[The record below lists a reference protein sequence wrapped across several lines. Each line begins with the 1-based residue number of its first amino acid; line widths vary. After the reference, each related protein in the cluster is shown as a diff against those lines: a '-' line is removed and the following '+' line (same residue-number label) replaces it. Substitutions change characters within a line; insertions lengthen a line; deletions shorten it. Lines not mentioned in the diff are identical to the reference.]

1 MHVGV
6 FGAGAIGCFMGIRL
20 SAAGTKVTLLGRAPL
35 LENAERIAAVPLG
48 SDPIRPADDVVV
60 TDDPSELEAV
70 DVCLVCV
77 KSQHTEEAARTL
89 AEVLRP
95 ECVVVSMQNG
105 LTNPRTLRKA
115 LGDRVAAGMVSY
127 NVFVDDDAR
136 YRQATSGPLVADSGT
151 GDVAAAMKRLAA
163 AFRRAGETLE
173 LRADMESVAAGKLLL
188 NLNNGICAAT
198 GLTIAESLSSRDAR
212 WCFAACMR
220 EGVRILGV
228 TGPAPATV
236 VKIPPS
242 VIWRVLALPNF
253 IVTRVAKKMVDVDPQ
268 ARSSTLQDVLAGDRT
283 EIDEL
288 NGAIVTLAKDAG
300 LQAPANATVTR
311 LVHGLHGREP
321 PPFVTPR
328 GLRTEIARA
337 LDDGR

>member
-20 SAAGTKVTLLGRAPL
+20 SAAGTKVTLLGRSRL
-35 LENAERIAAVPLG
+35 LERAAEITAVPLG
-48 SDPIRPADDVVV
+48 GAPIRPAEDVVI
-60 TDDPSELEAV
+60 TADPSDLAGV

-77 KSQHTEEAARTL
+77 KSQHTEQAAATL
-89 AEVLRP
+89 AEVLP
-95 ECVVVSMQNG
+95 AHCVVVSMQNG

-127 NVFVDDDAR
+127 NVFVDDAAC
-136 YRQATSGPLVADSGT
+136 YRQATSGPLVADAGT
-151 GDVAAAMKRLAA
+151 GQVAAAMKQLGA
-163 AFRRAGETLE
+163 AFEAAGETLE
-173 LRADMESVAAGKLLL
+173 LRPDMESVAAGKLLL

-198 GLTIAESLSSRDAR
+198 GLTIAESLASRDAR

-220 EGVRILGV
+220 EGVRVLSV

-242 VIWRVLALPNF
+242 LIWRVLALPNF
-253 IVTRVAKKMVDVDPQ
+253 IVTRVAKKLVDVDPQ
-268 ARSSTLQDVLAGDRT
+268 ARSSTLQDVLAGRRT

-288 NGAIVTLAKDAG
+288 NGAIVSLAEEAG
-300 LQAPANATVTR
+300 LSAPANATVTR
-311 LVHGLHGREP
+311 LVHALHGREP

-328 GLRTEIARA
+328 GLRDEIGRA
-337 LDDGR
+337 LTR

>member
-20 SAAGTKVTLLGRAPL
+20 SAAGTKVTLLGRSRL
-35 LENAERIAAVPLG
+35 LERADDISAVPLSG
-48 SDPIRPADDVVV
+48 EPIRPAPDVVV
-60 TDDPSELEAV
+60 TADPAELASV

-77 KSQHTEEAARTL
+77 KSQHTEQAATTL
-89 AEVLRP
+89 AEVLSP
-95 ECVVVSMQNG
+95 DCVVVSMQNG
-105 LTNPRTLRKA
+105 LTNPRTLRKT

-127 NVFVDDDAR
+127 NVFIDDDAC
-136 YRQATSGPLVADSGT
+136 YRQATSGPLVADAGT
-151 GDVAAAMKRLAA
+151 GKVAAAVAELAA
-163 AFRRAGETLE
+163 AFSKAGETLE
-173 LRADMESVAAGKLLL
+173 LHADMESVAAGKLLL

-198 GLTIAESLSSRDAR
+198 GLTIAESLASRDAR

-220 EGVRILGV
+220 EGVSVLGV
-228 TGPAPATV
+228 TGPKPATV
-236 VKIPPS
+236 IKIPPS

-253 IVTRVAKKMVDVDPQ
+253 VVTRVAKKLVDVDPQ
-268 ARSSTLQDVLAGDRT
+268 ARSSTLQDVLAGRPT

-288 NGAIVTLAKDAG
+288 NGAIVSLAEEAG
-300 LQAPANATVTR
+300 LTAPANATVTR

-328 GLRTEIARA
+328 GLRTAIGQA
-337 LDDGR
+337 LAG